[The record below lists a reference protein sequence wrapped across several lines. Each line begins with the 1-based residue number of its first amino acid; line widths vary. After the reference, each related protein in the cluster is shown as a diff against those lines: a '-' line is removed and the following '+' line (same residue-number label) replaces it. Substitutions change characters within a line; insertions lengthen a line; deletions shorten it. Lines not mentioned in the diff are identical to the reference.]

1 MKYSQCKTE
10 QQFKME
16 WIRRNRNRYLAV
28 FPIETE
34 ETVKGFPDV
43 LAIHRYNNYNLQ
55 TPYFLEFKRARNGVV
70 EFQPTQP
77 AFYKANPELLIYML
91 ALVEYEA
98 KMYVVSLP
106 ASIVMDS
113 LKGKTR
119 LDLRRFCT
127 AEFEVVDE

>member
-16 WIRRNRNRYLAV
+16 WIRRHKKEYVAV

-43 LAIHRYNNYNLQ
+43 LAIHAINNAEQ
-55 TPYFLEFKRARNGVV
+55 IPYFLEFKKARNGVV
-70 EFQPTQP
+70 EFQSTQP
-77 AFYKANPELLIYML
+77 AFYKANPNLFIYMI
-91 ALVEYEA
+91 ALVEYES
-98 KMYVVSLP
+98 KLYIVSLP
-106 ASIVMDS
+106 ANIVMDN

-119 LDLRRFCT
+119 LDLRWFCT
-127 AEFEVVDE
+127 TEFEVKDE